1 MKKLIDTNFNK
12 LALILQKYNFYI
24 TLNMIII
31 NTDLHRN
38 DEYNIKC
45 NIIIIYV
52 NKKVVAI
59 KKSVYFTSLNQNRY
73 VF

>member
-1 MKKLIDTNFNK
+1 MKKLFDTNFNK

-38 DEYNIKC
+38 DKYNIKR

-52 NKKVVAI
+52 NKKIVSI